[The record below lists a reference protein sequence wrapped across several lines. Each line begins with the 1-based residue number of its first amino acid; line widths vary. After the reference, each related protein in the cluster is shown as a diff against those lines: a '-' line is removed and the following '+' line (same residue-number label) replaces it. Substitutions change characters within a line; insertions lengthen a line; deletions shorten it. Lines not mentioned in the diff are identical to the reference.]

1 MQEGERFASMERYIE
16 GYFGLS
22 CVKELGEGRRTGRK
36 SQVKSKCKK
45 KFSYVYTYTLMENY
59 EFICIYAKLC
69 IYARVQ
75 NINKLKF
82 YFY

>member
-1 MQEGERFASMERYIE
+1 MQEGERFVSMERYIE

-22 CVKELGEGRRTGRK
+22 CVKEGRRTGRK
-36 SQVKSKCKK
+36 SRVKSKCKK
-45 KFSYVYTYTLMENY
+45 SFVCIHIHTYGKL
-59 EFICIYAKLC
+59 CIYMHLC
-69 IYARVQ
+69 KIIYARVQ

>member
-45 KFSYVYTYTLMENY
+45 KFHMYTHTHLWKIMNLYAFMQNYVYMHVYK
-59 EFICIYAKLC
+59 I
-69 IYARVQ
+69 
-75 NINKLKF
+75 
-82 YFY
+82 